1 MSTSFLIKNRNKNRD
16 RWGGVLDRNT
26 CKSNNKLF
34 KTKEIKGITHG
45 ENLRLRL
52 GHIDNRSGHT
62 PDEDHAPR
70 ALTAHEVPGHLAGK
84 EVGAI
89 HVDAPEAAHA
99 IGRVLGRGEVLGEA
113 GRGDEVVDSAVPGKD
128 GSDAGLDRVWV

>member
-1 MSTSFLIKNRNKNRD
+1 LSTSFLIKNRNKTGI
-16 RWGGVLDRNT
+16 GGGFSIETRANPT
-26 CKSNNKLF
+26 TNYSKQ
-34 KTKEIKGITHG
+34 KEIKGITHG